1 MTEDETNNIIS
12 TAAAE
17 LLPTTRIHEQSRF
30 PINDETRLVPIDDAT
45 RNASSAQTHSLFA
58 MFYFLFF
65 IVIEICIRNFE
76 CARVFSERFCDI
88 LKNAQRDA

>member
-1 MTEDETNNIIS
+1 MTTEDETNNTI

-17 LLPTTRIHEQSRF
+17 LLTTTRIHEQSRV
-30 PINDETRLVPIDDAT
+30 PIDDATRLVPIDDAT